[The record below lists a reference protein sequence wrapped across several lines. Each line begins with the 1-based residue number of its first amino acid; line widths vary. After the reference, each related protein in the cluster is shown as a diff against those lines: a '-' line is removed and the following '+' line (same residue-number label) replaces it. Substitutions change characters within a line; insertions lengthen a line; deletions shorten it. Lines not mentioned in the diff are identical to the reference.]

1 MICLQ
6 QYRSCLLALGLSA
19 VSQFG
24 HAALAQV
31 AVRAFGMDLPSGVDF
46 TVNTAGTPSGPAVAS
61 RSVTA
66 VAGNS
71 SSYAQATA
79 DPLSGV
85 VREKLGAEVVA
96 SHYVVGRHAGGSTTA
111 SMSGSINLVG
121 PASPGFATFTAVLE
135 GSYNV
140 VTPAPFDYPSV
151 DNSIAM
157 NYTFRVGDSPEF
169 HNTAPVY
176 YFCCTPGTFSIP
188 FSWTQLVS
196 AGDSIFFDLYLD
208 VDVLTVAGLSQFDA
222 SNTFK
227 ITGVGLPDGYSFTS
241 DASGFLSEFRA
252 PVSSVPEPASS
263 LLVGLG
269 LTAIA
274 ASRRRIG
281 VQRGAVQT
289 GPLNRKTLNEIN
301 TDLEPIPPGAT

>member
-1 MICLQ
+1 M
-6 QYRSCLLALGLSA
+6 
-19 VSQFG
+19 SQFG

-31 AVRAFGMDLPSGVDF
+31 AVRAFGMDTPSGVGF
-46 TVNTAGTPSGPAVAS
+46 TVNTAGTPSGPALAS

-79 DPLSGV
+79 DPFSGV
-85 VREKLGAEVVA
+85 VREKLGATVA
-96 SHYVVGRHAGGSTTA
+96 ASSYVVGRHAGGSSTA
-111 SMSGSINLVG
+111 SMSGSINLAG

-140 VTPAPFDYPSV
+140 VTPPPFDYASL
-151 DNSIAM
+151 DNSVAM

-169 HNTAPVY
+169 HNIDPVY
-176 YFCCTPGTFSIP
+176 YFCCGPGAFSRG

-227 ITGVGLPDGYSFTS
+227 ITGVDLPDGYSFTS
-241 DASGFLSEFRA
+241 DASGFLSQFA
-252 PVSSVPEPASS
+252 ASVSSVPEPTSS
-263 LLVGLG
+263 FLVGLG
-269 LTAIA
+269 LTVIA
-274 ASRRRIG
+274 VSRRRTR
-281 VQRGAVQT
+281 VQQET
-289 GPLNRKTLNEIN
+289 LPKDQPIRKTLNAVN
-301 TDLEPIPPGAT
+301 SDLTPTPPGAT